1 MAAQTEKGHVMA
13 DTARDPQA
21 LEREIERTR
30 AELARTVDA
39 LVDRVNPKN
48 AARRGVM
55 HLREEAGQLTAA
67 VGALVGPRDE
77 DEAGARDRG
86 SVVLIGTGAAL
97 AAAAAAIM
105 VWRRRRR

>member
-1 MAAQTEKGHVMA
+1 MA

-39 LVDRVNPKN
+39 LVDRINPKK

-55 HLREEAGQLTAA
+55 LLREEAGQLTTA
-67 VGALVGPRDE
+67 VGALVGPRDD
-77 DEAGARDRG
+77 DEESARDRG
-86 SVVLIGTGAAL
+86 AKVLMGAGVVLAAGAVAV
-97 AAAAAAIM
+97 M
-105 VWRRRRR
+105 VLRRRRR

>member
-1 MAAQTEKGHVMA
+1 MAARTEKGHAMA

-39 LVDRVNPKN
+39 LADRVNPKK

-55 HLREEAGQLTAA
+55 HLKEEAGQLTAA
-67 VGALVGPRDE
+67 VGALVGPRDDD
-77 DEAGARDRG
+77 DERARDRG
-86 SVVLIGTGAAL
+86 SIVLIGAGVAL
-97 AAAAAAIM
+97 AASAVAIM
-105 VWRRRRR
+105 AWRSRRR

>member
-1 MAAQTEKGHVMA
+1 MA

-48 AARRGVM
+48 AARRGVRA
-55 HLREEAGQLTAA
+55 LKEEAGQLTAA
-67 VGALVGPRDE
+67 VGAL
-77 DEAGARDRG
+77 AGAEGDDERRDRG
-86 SVVLIGTGAAL
+86 ATLLIGAGVAL
-97 AAAAAAIM
+97 AVGAVALM
-105 VWRRRRR
+105 MWRRRGR

>member
-67 VGALVGPRDE
+67 VGALVAPRDD
-77 DEAGARDRG
+77 DEERARDRG
-86 SVVLIGTGAAL
+86 SIMLIGAGVAL
-97 AAAAAAIM
+97 AASAVAIM
-105 VWRRRRR
+105 AWRRRRR

>member
-1 MAAQTEKGHVMA
+1 MA

-55 HLREEAGQLTAA
+55 HLKAEADQLTTA
-67 VGALVGPRDE
+67 VGALAGSGDDE
-77 DEAGARDRG
+77 ESARDRG
-86 SVVLIGTGAAL
+86 AKVLIGAGAAL
-97 AAAAAAIM
+97 AATAVVVMA
-105 VWRRRRR
+105 WRRLRR

>member
-1 MAAQTEKGHVMA
+1 MA

-77 DEAGARDRG
+77 DEDESGARDRG

>member
-1 MAAQTEKGHVMA
+1 MA

-48 AARRGVM
+48 AARRSVRR
-55 HLREEAGQLTAA
+55 LKTEAGQLTIA
-67 VGALVGPRDE
+67 VGALVGPNDGDE
-77 DEAGARDRG
+77 ERARDRG
-86 SVVLIGTGAAL
+86 AMVLIGTGVVFAAT
-97 AAAAAAIM
+97 AFAIM
-105 VWRRRRR
+105 AWRRRGR